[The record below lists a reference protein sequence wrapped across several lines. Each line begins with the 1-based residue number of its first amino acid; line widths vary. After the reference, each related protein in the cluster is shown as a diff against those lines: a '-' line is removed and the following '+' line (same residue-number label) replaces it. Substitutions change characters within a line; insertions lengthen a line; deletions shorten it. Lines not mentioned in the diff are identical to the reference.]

1 MNLMKTTAL
10 ACMGLALS
18 LSAAAEDVDRRLD
31 AAAAGTVSIENT
43 SGSVTVEGWSRSE
56 VHVTGELG
64 SDVEELEFER
74 DGNVTK
80 VHVNTRRKSGRA
92 IDTDLVIRVPQ
103 DSSVRV
109 GGVSIDIEISGVRG
123 AQRLSTVS
131 GDVESEVFEADIDVE
146 TVSGDIDLK
155 GNKKV
160 SRVQLNSV
168 SGDVD
173 VRDLAGE
180 IEMSSVSG
188 DLVIADG
195 RWSRVKANTTSG
207 DMDFEGELL
216 ANGRVDVETIN
227 GDLDVFF
234 KGKLSA
240 EFDVE
245 TFNGNV
251 KNCFGPKA
259 ERTSRYAPGRELRF
273 TEGDGSSR
281 VTIRTLNG
289 DLNLCKD

>member
-1 MNLMKTTAL
+1 MKLLQMTAL
-10 ACMGLALS
+10 ACMGLAFP

-31 AAAAGTVSIENT
+31 AAAAGNVSIENT
-43 SGSVTVEGWSRSE
+43 AGLVTVEGWSRSE
-56 VHVTGELG
+56 VHVTGDLGRDVDEL
-64 SDVEELEFER
+64 VFER

-80 VHVNTRRKSGRA
+80 VHVNTRRRSGRA
-92 IDTDLVIRVPQ
+92 IASDLVIRVPQ
-103 DSSVRV
+103 GSSLRV
-109 GGVSIDIEISGVRG
+109 GGVSIDIEVSGVRG
-123 AQRLSTVS
+123 TQRLSTVS

-146 TVSGDIDLK
+146 TVSGDIDLRGSGK
-155 GNKKV
+155 A
-160 SRVQLNSV
+160 SRAQLNSV
-168 SGDVD
+168 SGDID

-180 IEMSSVSG
+180 IEISSVSG
-188 DLVIADG
+188 DLEIAGG
-195 RWSRVKANTTSG
+195 RWTRVSANTTSG

-227 GDLDVFF
+227 GDLDIFF
-234 KGKLSA
+234 KGRLSA
-240 EFDVE
+240 EFDIE

-259 ERTSRYAPGRELRF
+259 ERTSQYAPGRELRF

-289 DLNLCKD
+289 DLVLCKD

>member
-1 MNLMKTTAL
+1 MNLVKLTAL
-10 ACMGLALS
+10 GCMVHASS
-18 LSAAAEDVDRRLD
+18 LSTAAEDVDRRLD

-43 SGSVTVEGWSRSE
+43 AGSIMVEGWSRSE

-64 SDVEELEFER
+64 SDVEELVFER

-80 VHVNTRRKSGRA
+80 VHVDTRRRSGRA
-92 IDTDLVIRVPQ
+92 ISTDLVIRVPQ
-103 DSSVRV
+103 NSSVNV
-109 GGVSIDIEISGVRG
+109 GGVSIDIVISGVRG

-131 GDVESEVFEADIDVE
+131 GDVRSEVFEADTDIE
-146 TVSGDIDLK
+146 TVSGDINLQ
-155 GNKKV
+155 GNESV
-160 SRVQLNSV
+160 SRAQLNSV
-168 SGDVD
+168 SGDVE
-173 VRDLAGE
+173 VRDVAGE
-180 IEMSSVSG
+180 IEVSSVSG
-188 DLVIADG
+188 DLAVAGG

-207 DMDFEGELL
+207 DMEFAGELL
-216 ANGRVDVETIN
+216 SNGRVDVETIN
-227 GDLDVFF
+227 GDLDLFF
-234 KGKLSA
+234 NGNLSA
-240 EFDVE
+240 EFDIE

-289 DLNLCKD
+289 DLSLCKD

>member
-1 MNLMKTTAL
+1 MNLLKSTAL
-10 ACMGLALS
+10 ACMVVACS
-18 LSAAAEDVDRRLD
+18 PSATAEDVDRRLD
-31 AAAAGTVSIENT
+31 APATGTVSIENT
-43 SGSVTVEGWSRSE
+43 AGSVTVKGWSRSE

-64 SDVEELEFER
+64 SDVDELEFER

-80 VHVNTRRKSGRA
+80 VQVKTRRRSGRA
-92 IDTDLVIRVPQ
+92 IATDLVIRVPQ
-103 DSSVRV
+103 NSSVRV
-109 GGVSIDIEISGVRG
+109 GGVSIDIEISDVRG
-123 AQRLSTVS
+123 AQRVSTVS
-131 GDVESEVFEADIDVE
+131 GDVDSEVFEADIDVE
-146 TVSGDIDLK
+146 TVSGDIDLR

-168 SGDVD
+168 SGDID

-180 IEMSSVSG
+180 IEISSVSG
-188 DLVIADG
+188 DLVVADG
-195 RWSRVKANTTSG
+195 RWSRVSANTTSG

-216 ANGRVDVETIN
+216 PNGRVDVETIN
-227 GDLDVFF
+227 GDLEVFF

-240 EFDVE
+240 EFDIE
-245 TFNGNV
+245 TFNGTV

-289 DLNLCKD
+289 DLSLCKD